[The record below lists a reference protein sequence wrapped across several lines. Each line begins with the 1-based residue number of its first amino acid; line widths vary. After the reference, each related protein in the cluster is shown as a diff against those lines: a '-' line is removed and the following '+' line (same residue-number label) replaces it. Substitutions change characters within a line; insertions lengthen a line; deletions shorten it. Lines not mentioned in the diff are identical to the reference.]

1 MRGRLLI
8 VSAPSGAGKSTLVRR
23 LLERDP
29 LVRLS
34 VSHTTREPRAGEV
47 EGRDYHFVTTEVFRS
62 LQANGAFI
70 ESAEVHGNLY
80 GTSRIWLEAQL
91 SADHDVVL
99 EIDWQGAR
107 QVRASFPGA
116 VGIFVLPPS
125 LDELERRLRGRG
137 QDSAEVIA
145 RRLGNAREEIRHLGD
160 FQYVILNSKI
170 EDAEED
176 LVAIARSVRLHT
188 EAQWQRCRSLFGSLD
203 QD

>member
-47 EGRDYHFVTTEVFRS
+47 EGRDYHFVTTEAFRS
-62 LQANGAFI
+62 LQANGAFL

-91 SADHDVVL
+91 GADHDVVL

-107 QVRASFPGA
+107 QVRASFPDA

-125 LDELERRLRGRG
+125 LGELERRLRGRG

-160 FQYVILNSKI
+160 FQYVILNNKI

-188 EAQWQRCRSLFGSLD
+188 EAQWQRCRDLFGSLD